1 MTYERQ
7 TAAPAREALTLAEQ
21 ILMERL
27 PLTKVS
33 GDAHSLTLSGGD
45 GTVTFHAHR
54 HGMDT
59 VVSAATDQLR
69 TSRLDIDVQYVMQM
83 LPYQPGD
90 RKAPS
95 QTKAGGLTV
104 GPS

>member
-7 TAAPAREALTLAEQ
+7 TAATAREALALAEQ
-21 ILMERL
+21 ILTERL

-45 GTVTFHAHR
+45 GTVTLHAHR

-59 VVSAATDQLR
+59 VVTAATDQLR
-69 TSRLDIDVQYVMQM
+69 TSRLDIDVQYYMQM

-90 RKAPS
+90 RKQPS
-95 QTKAGGLTV
+95 LALAGGLSTD
-104 GPS
+104 PS

>member
-7 TAAPAREALTLAEQ
+7 TAATAREALALAEQ
-21 ILMERL
+21 ILTDRL
-27 PLTKVS
+27 PLAKVS
-33 GDAHSLTLSGGD
+33 EDAHSLTLTGGD

-69 TSRLDIDVQYVMQM
+69 TSRLDIDVQYYMQM

-90 RKAPS
+90 RKSPS
-95 QTKAGGLTV
+95 RTQAGGLSA